1 MVRTLV
7 TPQQQ
12 NISILVPQNY
22 VGRQIEILLYPL
34 DELVEEPQTAKPNNA
49 AKYKGILSKEEGE
62 KFNQYIQ
69 QARSEWDKDFKL
81 IPMLSLIILLTG
93 LMLKEVRL

>member
-22 VGRQIEILLYPL
+22 VGRQIEVLLYAV
-34 DELVEEPQTAKPNNA
+34 DELVEEQQTAKPNNA
-49 AKYKGILSKEEGE
+49 AKYKGIFSKEEGE
-62 KFNQYIQ
+62 KFSQYIQ
-69 QARSEWDKDFKL
+69 QARSEWDRDF
-81 IPMLSLIILLTG
+81 
-93 LMLKEVRL
+93 

>member
-22 VGRQIEILLYPL
+22 VGRQIEVLLYAV
-34 DELVEEPQTAKPNNA
+34 DELVEEQQTTKPNNA
-49 AKYKGILSKEEGE
+49 AKYKGIFSKEEGE

-69 QARSEWDKDFKL
+69 QARSEWDRDF
-81 IPMLSLIILLTG
+81 
-93 LMLKEVRL
+93 